1 MNETVLVDGA
11 ADELPSV
18 DIDSAE
24 SGENTPALAG
34 STAILVLGM
43 HRSGTSAL
51 SGMLHHLG
59 VALGGNMMP
68 PTTDNP
74 RGYWEQADI
83 VDIHRKAMAAYGLAW
98 DDIRPMP
105 PALLRDAAVA
115 RDLRAILVREF
126 AGAPL
131 WGLKDPRLCRLM
143 PLWLPLLAELGATPR
158 FILPVRHPAD
168 VAASLSVRDGI
179 NESCAAIL
187 WLRHALEAERGSRG
201 LPRAI
206 VHYEDLVAPGGW
218 RRRRSRGSAPISA
231 SISLRRQGSRRAA
244 IEAFLAPELR
254 HHRAGRG
261 KLSGWVGA
269 VYEALVTGAATLSD
283 TCDAVQR
290 ELDHA
295 GELFL
300 PVLGQTV
307 SALADMRTQRQAQDR
322 VVADLSAQLSRSQ
335 HEAQELR
342 ALAVRAEGEIKTLR
356 QPVAAVTRDGTK
368 LMRPPSIDEAYP
380 QWIAARAAAAT
391 SRSDWVAERVRAWPE
406 VPVLALG
413 MIVPEGSETMV
424 ALTLRSLLMQN
435 AGDWVLHA
443 IAEAPMPE
451 AFAAMPRLVWH
462 RGGDGLPVERL
473 NRVLLAA
480 EAPLVALID
489 AGDQLAPHAL
499 FAVADALFRHPEW
512 GALYT
517 DEDKIDLQ
525 GARTSPHFKPDLNID
540 LLRCTPYVGALL
552 VVRRE
557 LFARVGGFDARWDG
571 TEEYDFALRLTEH
584 LGAAEFGHVA
594 DVLYHRLANSGRTR
608 RPAMEILADL
618 PRLVQMHLDRLGIG
632 ATVEPGN
639 PAHTCR
645 IRYRHDGPDPL
656 VSIIIPTKNQLT
668 LLKRC
673 VETVLKVT
681 TYQNYEI
688 VIVDNGSD
696 EADACEYLDAIEGK
710 LDEIGGRLRVLRHPG
725 PFNYSAM
732 NNRAVRD
739 ATQGDYICLLN
750 NDTAPLDGEWLGE
763 MMALARRPD
772 VGAVGAKLV
781 FPDGTIQH
789 GGVLLGVGWG
799 SPADHPYMREPAA
812 TPGYWGRLLVTQ
824 DFSAVTAACMVTR
837 RDLYDAVGGLDEA
850 VFAVSFNDVDYCLKL
865 REAGHLVVW
874 TPYAQ
879 LLHEAGVSQR
889 AANVEK
895 KAIVDKNARFRR
907 ESIAMFDKWMPR
919 IAFDEAYN
927 RNLSSLGLGFSVE
940 TESAQTWDP
949 EFRPRERVLVY
960 AADREGCGEYRVI
973 APSRALFKSGLVHTY
988 QTMRLMTPPEIAR
1001 MTPDSVVFQRQLEWN
1016 QIEFIEQVKHLSR
1029 AYRVFEMD
1037 DLITNLPPQS
1047 AHKAQI
1053 PADIGARL
1061 KKAIGLCDRLVVST
1075 EPLARHFRKYSDN
1088 IVVAPNRLEKSRWLG
1103 LTPRRRRDGKPR
1115 VGWAG
1120 AIGHRGDL
1128 ELIASVIEATRKD
1141 VDWIFF
1147 GMCPDSLRP
1156 LVAEYHEW
1164 VLLIDYAKTLA
1175 SLDLDLAVAP
1185 LAPHP
1190 FNECKSNLRLLE
1202 YGILGY
1208 PVVCTDI
1215 LPYQGDLP
1223 VFRVPNRSREWI
1235 ARIRELVA
1243 DRVALEAAGAR
1254 LRQAVLAEW
1263 MLEDHLDQWRRAWLP

>member
-1 MNETVLVDGA
+1 MNETMLVDA
-11 ADELPSV
+11 PADELASAAG
-18 DIDSAE
+18 DIMISDDAP
-24 SGENTPALAG
+24 PALAG

-51 SGMLHHLG
+51 NGVLRHLG
-59 VALGGNMMP
+59 VVLGGNMMP
-68 PTTDNP
+68 ATTDNP
-74 RGYWEQADI
+74 RGYWEHAGI
-83 VDIHRKAMAAYGLAW
+83 VDIHMKAMAAYGLAW
-98 DDIRPMP
+98 DDIRPVP
-105 PALLRDAAVA
+105 PALLRDAAIA

-126 AGAPL
+126 ASAPL

-143 PLWLPLLAELGATPR
+143 PLWLPLLAELGAAPR
-158 FILPVRHPAD
+158 VILPVRHPAD

-179 NESCAAIL
+179 NEFCAAIL
-187 WLRHALEAERGSRG
+187 WLRHVLEAERGSRG
-201 LPRAI
+201 LPRA
-206 VHYEDLVAPGGW
+206 VVQYEDLVAPGGW
-218 RRRRSRGSAPISA
+218 RPQIERIGAELGLAFPVA
-231 SISLRRQGSRRAA
+231 EAGAA

-261 KLSGWVGA
+261 RLSGWVAA
-269 VYEALVTGAATLSD
+269 VYDALVAGAASLSD

-307 SALADMRTQRQAQDR
+307 TALSDMRTQRQAQDR
-322 VVADLSAQLSRSQ
+322 VVADLSAQLSRAQ

-342 ALAVRAEGEIKTLR
+342 ALAVRAEGEVKALR

-368 LMRPPSIDEAYP
+368 LVRPPTIEDAYP
-380 QWIAARAAAAT
+380 QWIAARGAAAT
-391 SRSDWVAERVRAWPE
+391 SRADWVAERVRAWPA

-413 MIVPEGSETMV
+413 MIVPEGGETTV
-424 ALTLRSLLMQN
+424 ALTLRSLLMQA

-443 IAEAPMPE
+443 VAEAPMPD
-451 AFAAMPRLVWH
+451 AFTAIPRLVWH
-462 RGGDGLPVERL
+462 QGGEGRPIERL
-473 NRVLLAA
+473 NRALLASS
-480 EAPLVALID
+480 APLIALID

-499 FAVADALFRHPEW
+499 FAMIDALFRHPDW
-512 GALYT
+512 SALYT

-525 GARTSPHFKPDLNID
+525 GARSQPHFKPDLNID
-540 LLRCTPYVGALL
+540 LLRSAPYMGALL

-557 LFARVGGFDARWDG
+557 LFARIGGFDVHWDG
-571 TEEYDFALRLTEH
+571 IEEYDLALRLTEH

-594 DVLYHRLANSGRTR
+594 DVLYHRFTDSGRTR
-608 RPAMEILADL
+608 RAAADILADL
-618 PRLVQMHLDRLGIG
+618 PRLVQMHLDRLGIA
-632 ATVEPGN
+632 ATVEAGN

-645 IRYRHDGPDPL
+645 IRYRHDGADPL
-656 VSIIIPTKNQLT
+656 VSIIVPTKNQLS

-681 TYQNYEI
+681 TYENYEI

-696 EADACEYLDAIEGK
+696 ETDACEYLDAIEAK
-710 LDEIGGRLRVLRHPG
+710 LAEIGGRLRVFRHPG
-725 PFNYSAM
+725 AFNYSAM
-732 NNRAVRD
+732 NNRAVRE
-739 ATQGDYICLLN
+739 AAQGDYICLLN

-772 VGAVGAKLV
+772 VGAVGAKLY

-789 GGVLLGVGWG
+789 GGVVLGVGWG
-799 SPADHPYMREPAA
+799 SPADHPYNRDPGT
-812 TPGYWGRLLVTQ
+812 TPGYWGRLLVPQ

-837 RDLYDAVGGLDEA
+837 RDLYDAVGGLDET

-889 AANVEK
+889 ATNVEK
-895 KAIVDKNARFRR
+895 KAIAEKNARFRR

-940 TESAQTWDP
+940 TESAPTWDP
-949 EFRPRERVLVY
+949 AFRPRERVLVY

-988 QTMRLMTPPEIAR
+988 QTMRLMTPPEVAR
-1001 MTPDSVVFQRQLEWN
+1001 MAPESVVFQRQLEWN

-1037 DLITNLPPQS
+1037 DLITNLPQQS
-1047 AHKAQI
+1047 AHRAQI
-1053 PADIGARL
+1053 PADVGDRL
-1061 KKAIGLCDRLVVST
+1061 KKAVGLCDRLVVST
-1075 EPLARHFRKYSDN
+1075 EPLAGHFRKYSDN
-1088 IVVAPNRLEKSRWLG
+1088 IVVSPNRLEKSRWLG
-1103 LTPRRRRDGKPR
+1103 LAPRRRRDGKPR

-1120 AIGHRGDL
+1120 AVGHTGDL
-1128 ELIASVIEATRKD
+1128 ALIASVVEATRKD
-1141 VDWIFF
+1141 VDWVFF
-1147 GMCPDSLRP
+1147 GMCPDALRP
-1156 LVAEYHEW
+1156 MVAEYHEW

-1175 SLDLDLAVAP
+1175 SLDLDLAIAP

-1202 YGILGY
+1202 YGVLGY
-1208 PVVCTDI
+1208 PVLCTDI
-1215 LPYQGDLP
+1215 LPYQGNLP
-1223 VFRVPNRSREWI
+1223 VFRVRNRPADWI

-1243 DRVALEAAGAR
+1243 DRVALEAAGAK
-1254 LRQAVLAEW
+1254 LRQAVLADW
-1263 MLEDHLDQWRRAWLP
+1263 LLEDHLDQWRRAWLP

>member
-1 MNETVLVDGA
+1 MNETVLVDGL
-11 ADELPSV
+11 ADDLPSP
-18 DIDSAE
+18 DIDSVMPAE
-24 SGENTPALAG
+24 SLPALAG
-34 STAILVLGM
+34 STAVMVLGM

-51 SGMLHHLG
+51 TGVLHHLG
-59 VALGGNMMP
+59 VALGGNLMA
-68 PTTDNP
+68 PTSDNP

-83 VDIHRKAMAAYGLAW
+83 VDIHNKALAAYGLAW
-98 DDIRPMP
+98 DDIRPVP
-105 PALLRDAAVA
+105 PALLHDGPVA
-115 RDLRAILVREF
+115 RDLSAILVREF
-126 AGAPL
+126 ADAPL

-143 PLWLPLLAELGATPR
+143 PLWLPLLAQLRVGPR
-158 FILPVRHPAD
+158 FVLALRHPAD
-168 VAASLSVRDGI
+168 VAASLAVRDGI

-187 WLRHALEAERGSRG
+187 WLRHVLEAERGSRG
-201 LPRAI
+201 FPRSI

-218 RRRRSRGSAPISA
+218 PGAMTRIGVELGLTFPA
-231 SISLRRQGSRRAA
+231 SEADAA
-244 IEAFLAPELR
+244 VDAFLAPELR
-254 HHRAGRG
+254 HHRARAA
-261 KLSGWVGA
+261 KLSGWVAA
-269 VYEALVTGAATLSD
+269 VYDAFVTGAPSLSD

-307 SALADMRTQRQAQDR
+307 TALSDMRAQRQAQDR
-322 VVADLSAQLSRSQ
+322 VVADLSTQLSRSR

-342 ALAVRAEGEIKTLR
+342 ALATRAESEINALK
-356 QPVAAVTRDGTK
+356 QPVGAVTRDGTK
-368 LMRPPSIDEAYP
+368 LMRPPGIDQAYP

-406 VPVLALG
+406 IPVLALG

-424 ALTLRSLLMQN
+424 ALTLRSLLMQT

-443 IAEAPMPE
+443 VAETPMPD
-451 AFAAMPRLVWH
+451 AFAAIPHLVWH
-462 RGGDGLPVERL
+462 HGGEGLPVERL
-473 NRVLLAA
+473 NRALLAS
-480 EAPLVALID
+480 EASLVALMD

-499 FAVADALFRHPEW
+499 FAVMDALFRHPGW
-512 GALYT
+512 LALYS

-525 GARTSPHFKPDLNID
+525 GARTQPHFKPDLNID
-540 LLRCTPYVGALL
+540 LLRGAPYIGALL
-552 VVRRE
+552 VLRRD
-557 LFARVGGFDARWDG
+557 LFARIGGFDVRWDG
-571 TEEYDFALRLTEH
+571 IEEYDLALRLIEH

-608 RPAMEILADL
+608 RPGTEILADL
-618 PRLVQMHLDRLGIG
+618 PRLVQLHLDRLGIG
-632 ATVEPGN
+632 AMVEPGSA
-639 PAHTCR
+639 AHTCR
-645 IRYRHDGPDPL
+645 IRYRHNGPDPL

-681 TYQNYEI
+681 GYENYEI
-688 VIVDNGSD
+688 IIIDNGSD
-696 EADACEYLDAIEGK
+696 QADAREYLATIEGK
-710 LDEIGGRLRVLRHPG
+710 FDEIGGRLRVLRHPG

-732 NNRAVRD
+732 NNRAVRE
-739 ATQGDYICLLN
+739 AAQGEYICLLN

-763 MMALARRPD
+763 MMGLARRPE
-772 VGAVGAKLV
+772 VGAVGAKLF

-789 GGVLLGVGWG
+789 GGVVLGVGWG
-799 SPADHPYMREPAA
+799 SPADHPYMREPGA
-812 TPGYWGRLLVTQ
+812 TPGYWGRLHLVQ
-824 DFSAVTAACMVTR
+824 NFSAVTAACMVTR
-837 RDLYDAVGGLDEA
+837 RDLYDAVGGLDET

-874 TPYAQ
+874 TPYAR

-895 KAIVDKNARFRR
+895 KAVAEKNERFRR
-907 ESIAMFDKWMPR
+907 ESVAMFDKWMPR
-919 IAFDEAYN
+919 IAFDDAYN

-949 EFRPRERVLVY
+949 DFRPRERVLVY

-1001 MTPDSVVFQRQLEWN
+1001 MAPESVVFQRQLEWN
-1016 QIEFIEQVKHLSR
+1016 QIEFIEQVSHFSR

-1053 PADIGARL
+1053 PADIGDRL
-1061 KKAIGLCDRLVVST
+1061 KKAVGLCDRLVVST

-1088 IVVAPNRLEKSRWLG
+1088 IVVSPNRLEKARWLG

-1120 AIGHRGDL
+1120 AIGHSGDL
-1128 ELIASVIEATRKD
+1128 ALIASVVEATRNE
-1141 VDWIFF
+1141 VDWVFF

-1156 LVAEYHEW
+1156 MIAEYHEW
-1164 VLLIDYAKTLA
+1164 VVLIDYAKTLA
-1175 SLDLDLAVAP
+1175 KLDLDLAVAP

-1208 PVVCTDI
+1208 PVLCTDI
-1215 LPYQGDLP
+1215 VPYQGDLP
-1223 VFRVPNRSREWI
+1223 VFRVSNRPRDWI
-1235 ARIRELVA
+1235 AKIHELVA
-1243 DRVALEAAGAR
+1243 DRAALEAAGAK

-1263 MLEDHLDQWRRAWLP
+1263 MLEDHLDEWRRAWLP

>member
-1 MNETVLVDGA
+1 MNETVLVDGLS
-11 ADELPSV
+11 DELPST
-18 DIDSAE
+18 DADTAM
-24 SGENTPALAG
+24 SGESTPALAG

-51 SGMLHHLG
+51 SGVLHHLG

-68 PTTDNP
+68 PTADNP

-83 VDIHRKAMAAYGLAW
+83 VDIHTKAMAAYGLAW

-115 RDLRAILVREF
+115 RDLRTVLAREF

-131 WGLKDPRLCRLM
+131 WGLKDPRLCRLV
-143 PLWLPLLAELGATPR
+143 PLWLPLLAELGAAPH
-158 FILPVRHPAD
+158 FILCVRHPAD
-168 VAASLSVRDGI
+168 VATSLSVRDGI
-179 NESCAAIL
+179 NENCAAIL
-187 WLRHALEAERGSRG
+187 WLRHVLEAERGSRG
-201 LPRAI
+201 RPRSI

-218 RRRRSRGSAPISA
+218 REAMTRLGVGLGVDLPVAGA
-231 SISLRRQGSRRAA
+231 EAA
-244 IEAFLAPELR
+244 VEAFLAPGLR

-261 KLSGWVGA
+261 GLSGWVEA
-269 VYEALVTGAATLSD
+269 VYDAFAAGPASLSE

-295 GELFL
+295 GDLFL

-307 SALADMRTQRQAQDR
+307 AALADMRAQRQAQDR
-322 VVADLSAQLSRSQ
+322 VVADLSAQLARSR

-356 QPVAAVTRDGTK
+356 QPVAAITRDGTK
-368 LMRPPSIDEAYP
+368 LMRPPGIDEAYP
-380 QWIAARAAAAT
+380 QWIAARAGAAT

-406 VPVLALG
+406 IPVLALG
-413 MIVPEGSETMV
+413 MIVPEGSETLV
-424 ALTLRSLLMQN
+424 ALTLRSLLMQS
-435 AGDWVLHA
+435 AGAWVLHA
-443 IAEAPMPE
+443 VAET
-451 AFAAMPRLVWH
+451 AMPDAFTAIPHLVWH
-462 RGGDGLPVERL
+462 HGGDGLPVERL
-473 NRVLLAA
+473 NRALLGSD
-480 EAPLVALID
+480 APLVALID

-499 FAVADALFRHPEW
+499 FAVSDALFRHPGW
-512 GALYT
+512 SALYS
-517 DEDKIDLQ
+517 DEDRIDLQ
-525 GARTSPHFKPDLNID
+525 GARTQPHFKPDLNIN
-540 LLRCTPYVGALL
+540 LLRSAPYIGGLL
-552 VVRRE
+552 AVRRD
-557 LFARVGGFDARWDG
+557 LFARIGGFDARWDG
-571 TEEYDFALRLTEH
+571 TEEYDLALRLTEH

-594 DVLYHRLANSGRTR
+594 DVLYHRFAASGRTR
-608 RPAMEILADL
+608 RPAMEILGDL

-632 ATVEPGN
+632 ATVEPGIA
-639 PAHTCR
+639 AHTCR
-645 IRYRHDGPDPL
+645 IRYRHGGPDPL

-668 LLKRC
+668 LLRRC

-681 TYQNYEI
+681 AYENYEI

-696 EADACEYLDAIEGK
+696 EADACEYLDTIEGK

-732 NNRAVRD
+732 NNRAVRE
-739 ATQGDYICLLN
+739 AAQGDYICLLN
-750 NDTAPLDGEWLGE
+750 NDTAPLDGEWLSE
-763 MMALARRPD
+763 MMALARRPE
-772 VGAVGAKLV
+772 VGAVGAKLL
-781 FPDGTIQH
+781 FPDGKIQH
-789 GGVLLGVGWG
+789 GGVALGVGWG
-799 SPADHPYMREPAA
+799 SPADHPYMGEPGAA
-812 TPGYWGRLLVTQ
+812 PGYWGRLQVTQ
-824 DFSAVTAACMVTR
+824 DLSAVTAACMLTR
-837 RDLYDAVGGLDEA
+837 RGVYDAVGGLDET

-879 LLHEAGVSQR
+879 LLHEAGGSQR
-889 AANVEK
+889 AGNVEK
-895 KAIVDKNARFRR
+895 TAIVEKNARFRR

-919 IAFDEAYN
+919 IAFDASYN

-940 TESAQTWDP
+940 TESAPTWEPD
-949 EFRPRERVLVY
+949 FRPRERVLVY

-988 QTMRLMTPPEIAR
+988 QTMRLMTPPEVAR
-1001 MTPDSVVFQRQLEWN
+1001 MAPDSVVFQRQLEWH
-1016 QIEFIEQVKHLSR
+1016 QIEFIEQVKNLSG

-1053 PADIGARL
+1053 PADVGDRL
-1061 KKAIGLCDRLVVST
+1061 KKAVSLCDRVVVST

-1088 IVVAPNRLEKSRWLG
+1088 VVVSPNRLEKSRWLG
-1103 LTPRRRRDGKPR
+1103 LTPRRRREGKPR

-1128 ELIASVIEATRKD
+1128 ELIASVVEATRKE
-1141 VDWIFF
+1141 VDWVFF
-1147 GMCPDSLRP
+1147 GMCPDRLRP
-1156 LVAEYHEW
+1156 LIAEYHEW

-1208 PVVCTDI
+1208 PVLCTDI

-1223 VFRVPNRSREWI
+1223 VFRVANRPREWI
-1235 ARIRELVA
+1235 ARIRALVA
-1243 DRVALEAAGAR
+1243 DRAALEAAGAC

-1263 MLEDHLDQWRRAWLP
+1263 MLEDHLEQWRRAWLP

>member
-1 MNETVLVDGA
+1 MNETVLVDGR
-11 ADELPSV
+11 ADELPPV
-18 DIDSAE
+18 DLDGVMSDESA
-24 SGENTPALAG
+24 PALAG

-51 SGMLHHLG
+51 SGVLHHLG

-83 VDIHRKAMAAYGLAW
+83 VGIHNTAMAAYGLAW
-98 DDIRPMP
+98 DDIRPMA

-115 RDLRAILVREF
+115 RDLRMILSREF

-131 WGLKDPRLCRLM
+131 WGIKDPRLCRLI
-143 PLWLPLLAELGATPR
+143 PLWLPLLAELGAAPR
-158 FILPVRHPAD
+158 FILALRHPAD

-179 NESCAAIL
+179 DESCAAIL
-187 WLRHALEAERGSRG
+187 WLRHVLEAERGSRG
-201 LPRAI
+201 WPRTI
-206 VHYEDLVAPGGW
+206 VHYEDFIAPNGW
-218 RRRRSRGSAPISA
+218 REAAVRIGAGLGIEFPEFGA
-231 SISLRRQGSRRAA
+231 EAA

-254 HHRAGRG
+254 HHRLGRG
-261 KLSGWVGA
+261 KLCGWVA
-269 VYEALVTGAATLSD
+269 TVYDAFVTGAASLSD
-283 TCDAVQR
+283 TCDAIQR

-300 PVLGQTV
+300 PVLGRTV
-307 SALADMRTQRQAQDR
+307 TALADMRAQRQAQDR

-356 QPVAAVTRDGTK
+356 QPVAAVNREGTK
-368 LMRPPSIDEAYP
+368 LIRPPAIDDAYP

-413 MIVPEGSETMV
+413 MIVPEGTETMV
-424 ALTLRSLLMQN
+424 ALTLRSLLMQV
-435 AGDWVLHA
+435 AGDWVIHA
-443 IAEAPMPE
+443 IAETAMPD
-451 AFAAMPRLVWH
+451 AFTAIPRLVWH
-462 RGGDGLPVERL
+462 HGGEGLPVERL
-473 NRVLLAA
+473 NRALLGS

-499 FAVADALFRHPEW
+499 FSVADALFRHPGW
-512 GALYT
+512 SALYS

-525 GARTSPHFKPDLNID
+525 GARTQPHFKPDLNID
-540 LLRCTPYVGALL
+540 LLRSAPYTGALL

-557 LFARVGGFDARWDG
+557 LFAQIGGFDARWDG
-571 TEEYDFALRLTEH
+571 TEEYDLALRLAEH

-594 DVLYHRLANSGRTR
+594 DVLYHRFANSGRTR
-608 RPAMEILADL
+608 RPAMEIIGDL
-618 PRLVQMHLDRLGIG
+618 PRLLQTHLDRLGIG

-639 PAHTCR
+639 AAHTCR

-656 VSIIIPTKNQLT
+656 VSIIIPTKNQLA

-681 TYQNYEI
+681 SYENYEI
-688 VIVDNGSD
+688 IVVDNGSD
-696 EADACEYLDAIEGK
+696 EADACDYLDAIEGK

-732 NNRAVRD
+732 NNRAVRE
-739 ATQGDYICLLN
+739 AAQGDYICLLN

-763 MMALARRPD
+763 MMALARRPE

-781 FPDGTIQH
+781 FPDGKIQH
-789 GGVLLGVGWG
+789 GGVVLGVGWG
-799 SPADHPYMREPAA
+799 SPADHPYGGEPGSA
-812 TPGYWGRLLVTQ
+812 PGYWGRLQVTQ

-837 RDLYDAVGGLDEA
+837 RADYDAVGGLDEA
-850 VFAVSFNDVDYCLKL
+850 AFAVSFNDVDYCLKL
-865 REAGHLVVW
+865 REAGRLVVW

-895 KAIVDKNARFRR
+895 KAIAEKNDRFRR

-927 RNLSSLGLGFSVE
+927 RNLSSMGLGFAVE
-940 TESAQTWDP
+940 TESGQTWDP
-949 EFRPRERVLVY
+949 DFRPRERVLAY
-960 AADREGCGEYRVI
+960 AGDREGCGEYRVI
-973 APSRALFKSGLVHTY
+973 APGRALFKSGLVHTY
-988 QTMRLMTPPEIAR
+988 QTMRLMTPPEVAR
-1001 MTPDSVVFQRQLEWN
+1001 MAPDSVVFQRQLEEH
-1016 QIEFIEQVKHLSR
+1016 QIDFIEQVKHLSR

-1053 PADIGARL
+1053 PADIGVRL
-1061 KKAIGLCDRLVVST
+1061 KKAVGLCDRVVVST
-1075 EPLARHFRKYSDN
+1075 EPLARHFGKWSDN
-1088 IVVAPNRLEKSRWLG
+1088 VVVSPNRLEKSRWLG
-1103 LTPRRRRDGKPR
+1103 LTPRRRRGGKPR

-1128 ELIASVIEATRKD
+1128 EVIASVVEATKNE

-1147 GMCPDSLRP
+1147 GMCPPSLRP

-1208 PVVCTDI
+1208 PVLCTDL

-1223 VFRVPNRSREWI
+1223 VFRIPNRPREWI
-1235 ARIRELVA
+1235 AKIRELVA
-1243 DRVALEAAGAR
+1243 DRAALEAAGAR

>member
-1 MNETVLVDGA
+1 MNETVLVDA
-11 ADELPSV
+11 SADELPSFV
-18 DIDSAE
+18 ADTMISDE
-24 SGENTPALAG
+24 TTPALAG

-59 VALGGNMMP
+59 ISLGGNMMP
-68 PTTDNP
+68 PTADNP

-83 VDIHRKAMAAYGLAW
+83 VDIHNRAMAAYGFAW

-105 PALLRDAAVA
+105 PALMRDAAVA

-143 PLWLPLLAELGATPR
+143 PLWLALLAELGAAPR
-158 FILPVRHPAD
+158 FILAVRHPAD

-187 WLRHALEAERGSRG
+187 WLRHVLEAERGSRG
-201 LPRAI
+201 FPRAI
-206 VHYEDLVAPGGW
+206 VHYEDLVAPDGW
-218 RRRRSRGSAPISA
+218 CEAVARLGARLGVAFPA
-231 SISLRRQGSRRAA
+231 SGADAA

-254 HHRAGRG
+254 HQRAGRA

-307 SALADMRTQRQAQDR
+307 TALADMRTQRQAQDR

-342 ALAVRAEGEIKTLR
+342 ALALRAEGEIKALQ
-356 QPVAAVTRDGTK
+356 QPVAAVTREGRK
-368 LMRPPSIDEAYP
+368 LARPPTIEEAYP
-380 QWIAARAAAAT
+380 QWIAARAGAAT
-391 SRSDWVAERVRAWPE
+391 SRSDWVAERIRAWPE
-406 VPVLALG
+406 APLLALG

-424 ALTLRSLLMQN
+424 ALTLRSLLMQA

-443 IAEAPMPE
+443 IAETPMPD
-451 AFAAMPRLVWH
+451 AFTAIPRLVWH
-462 RGGDGLPVERL
+462 HGGEGRPVERL
-473 NRVLLAA
+473 TRTLLES

-499 FAVADALFRHPEW
+499 FAVIDALFRHPDW
-512 GALYT
+512 AALYS
-517 DEDKIDLQ
+517 DEDKIDMQ
-525 GARTSPHFKPDLNID
+525 GGRSQPHFKPDLNID
-540 LLRCTPYVGALL
+540 LLRSAPYIGALL

-557 LFARVGGFDARWDG
+557 LFARIGGFDARWDG
-571 TEEYDFALRLTEH
+571 TEEYDLALRLTEH
-584 LGAAEFGHVA
+584 LGPAEFGHVA

-608 RPAMEILADL
+608 RPAIEILADL

-632 ATVEPGN
+632 ATVETGT

-656 VSIIIPTKNQLT
+656 VSVIIPTKNQLT

-681 TYQNYEI
+681 SYENYEI
-688 VIVDNGSD
+688 IIVDNGSD
-696 EADACEYLDAIEGK
+696 EADACEYLDTIEQK
-710 LDEIGGRLRVLRHPG
+710 FDDIGGRLRVLRHPG

-732 NNRAVRD
+732 NNRAVRES
-739 ATQGDYICLLN
+739 AQGEYLCLLN
-750 NDTAPLDGEWLGE
+750 NDAAPLDGEWLGE
-763 MMALARRPD
+763 MMALARRPEI
-772 VGAVGAKLV
+772 GAVGAKLY
-781 FPDGTIQH
+781 FPDGKIQH
-789 GGVLLGVGWG
+789 GGVVLGVGWG
-799 SPADHPYMREPAA
+799 SPADHPYAGDPGAA
-812 TPGYWGRLLVTQ
+812 PGYWGRLQVTQ

-837 RDLYDAVGGLDEA
+837 RDVWDAVGGLDET

-895 KAIVDKNARFRR
+895 KAIAEKNARFQR
-907 ESIAMFDKWMPR
+907 ESVAMFRKWMPR
-919 IAFDEAYN
+919 IAFDGAYN
-927 RNLSSLGLGFSVE
+927 RNLSSLGLGFAVE
-940 TESAQTWDP
+940 TEGAQTWDP
-949 EFRPRERVLVY
+949 DFRPRERVLVY
-960 AADREGCGEYRVI
+960 AGDREGCGEYRVI

-988 QTMRLMTPPEIAR
+988 QTMRLMTPPEVAR
-1001 MTPDSVVFQRQLEWN
+1001 MAPDSVVFQRQLEAH
-1016 QIEFIEQVKHLSR
+1016 QIDFIEQVKNLS
-1029 AYRVFEMD
+1029 AAFRVFEMD

-1053 PADIGARL
+1053 PADIGDRL
-1061 KKAIGLCDRLVVST
+1061 KKGIGLCDRLVVST
-1075 EPLARHFRKYSDN
+1075 EPLARRFRKYSDN
-1088 IVVAPNRLEKSRWLG
+1088 IVVSPNRLEKARWLG
-1103 LTPRRRRDGKPR
+1103 LTPKRRRGGKPR

-1120 AIGHRGDL
+1120 AIGHSGDL
-1128 ELIASVIEATRKD
+1128 ALIASVVEATTKE
-1141 VDWIFF
+1141 VDWVFF
-1147 GMCPDSLRP
+1147 GMCPPSLRP

-1164 VLLIDYAKTLA
+1164 ALLIDYAKTLA

-1202 YGILGY
+1202 YGVLGY
-1208 PVVCTDI
+1208 PVLCTDI

-1223 VFRVPNRSREWI
+1223 VFRVPNRPREWT
-1235 ARIRELVA
+1235 AKIRELVA
-1243 DRVALEAAGAR
+1243 DRAALETAGAR
-1254 LRQAVLAEW
+1254 LRQAVLAKW